1 MSEDSIKKSLIHGVA
16 YTALAKYSGVII
28 SLVISAILARLI
40 APKEFGI
47 MSVAMVLIAFFS
59 IFTDFGIGPAIIQ
72 KKELSKDDYSGIF
85 SFSFWV
91 GLFLSVSFFFCS
103 GFIADF
109 YKTETLKTVCQLLSL
124 NLFFGAV
131 NIVPNGLLYRDKRFR
146 YIALRSFSVQVITGS
161 IAVVAAFKGAGIYA
175 LLINPIVSSIGV
187 FIINYTQNPLRLRF
201 SLGLGSIRKIF
212 NYSLFQF
219 MFNIINFFSRNID
232 SLLIGKYINMQ
243 QLGFYDKSYRL
254 MLLPLE
260 NITQVISPVMHPVFS
275 DMQNNK
281 QYLAKSY
288 LRVVRLLAFIGF
300 PLSAFLFFSS
310 EELILLIFGP
320 QWQPS
325 VEIFRILSISVGFQ
339 IILSSSGAIFQASN
353 STHLLFIS
361 GVLSTILNVAAIC
374 LGVFYFKSTIAVSWG
389 LVIAFTLNFIQC
401 YVLLFKYNFHERI
414 ILFLKEL
421 YSPIIACLILTA
433 GLFIISPLTE
443 SFPLIIRF
451 IIKSTL
457 SLTFFL
463 LYIHMTKEY
472 DLRAL
477 SNKILHYRG

>member
-1 MSEDSIKKSLIHGVA
+1 MNEDSIKKSLIHGVA

-40 APKEFGI
+40 SPKEFGI

-85 SFSFWV
+85 SFCFWI
-91 GLFLSVSFFFCS
+91 GLFLSISFFFCS
-103 GFIADF
+103 GLIADF
-109 YKTETLKTVCQLLSL
+109 YKTETLRTVCQLLSL
-124 NLFFGAV
+124 NLFFGAI
-131 NIVPNGLLYRDKRFR
+131 NIVPNGLLYKDKQFK
-146 YIALRSFSVQVITGS
+146 YISLRSFTVQLITGI
-161 IAVVAAFKGAGIYA
+161 IAVIAAFNGAGIYA
-175 LLINPIVSSIGV
+175 LLINPIVSSIVV
-187 FIINYTQNPLRLRF
+187 FFINYARNPLRLK
-201 SLGLGSIRKIF
+201 LTPGLNSIRKIF
-212 NYSLFQF
+212 NYSLYQF
-219 MFNIINFFSRNID
+219 MFNIINYFSRNID

-281 QYLAKSY
+281 AYLAKSY

-300 PLSAFLFFSS
+300 PLSAYLYFTA
-310 EELILLIFGP
+310 EELIILIFGAH
-320 QWQPS
+320 WQPS
-325 VEIFRILSISVGFQ
+325 VEIFRILAISVGFQ

-401 YVLLFKYNFHERI
+401 YVLLFRYNFNQHI
-414 ILFLKEL
+414 TLFIKEL

-433 GLFIISPLTE
+433 GLFALSFLSE

-451 IIKSTL
+451 VLKSTL
-457 SLTFFL
+457 SLFVFL
-463 LYIHMTKEY
+463 LYVHITKEY
-472 DLRAL
+472 DLRL
-477 SNKILHYRG
+477 IINKFRHPHV